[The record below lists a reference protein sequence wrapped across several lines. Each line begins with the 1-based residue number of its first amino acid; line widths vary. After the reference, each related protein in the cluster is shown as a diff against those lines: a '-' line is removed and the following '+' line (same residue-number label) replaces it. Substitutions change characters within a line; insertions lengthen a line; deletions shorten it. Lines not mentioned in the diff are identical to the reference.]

1 MSVPAFCLLPVSD
14 CTCACSHLLTPAPL
28 PACSC
33 LLPLRMSVPACC
45 LLPVSDYT
53 CACPCL
59 LTPALPIVLPP
70 PAPTCRLSAAPS
82 RAHQAP
88 FCARE
93 LLKTGAVSENAPGA
107 HRDVPR
113 DGECSTDGRRT
124 RTVIRA
130 LNLRVFAK
138 LIPRFKGASGAGG
151 RCHSAGPGAMWFLAG
166 WCGVVAARP
175 RAGGCSIVRP
185 AGQECVQV

>member
-1 MSVPAFCLLPVSD
+1 MAPACTCPFLPAPVLACSRLLPLRLSVPACPRLLPLRLSVPTFCLLPVSD
-14 CTCACSHLLTPAPL
+14 CTCACPCLLTPAPL

-33 LLPLRMSVPACC
+33 LLPLRLSVPAFC
-45 LLPVSDYT
+45 LLPVSDYI

-88 FCARE
+88 FYARE

-124 RTVIRA
+124 RTVISSSESPSFREA
-130 LNLRVFAK
+130 DTPF
-138 LIPRFKGASGAGG
+138 
-151 RCHSAGPGAMWFLAG
+151 
-166 WCGVVAARP
+166 
-175 RAGGCSIVRP
+175 
-185 AGQECVQV
+185 